1 VPLPR
6 LVPVVALAVAAT
18 LTLAG
23 CAADWSKPHD
33 VSLLGRPGAG
43 FAPRV
48 TPVPESTVHPRA
60 GSWDGVRPSP
70 GYRVVLLTAGD
81 DAPAKAVAD
90 AVRSWAGAEHVDL
103 RTVQA
108 DGDHVQGIV
117 RAIDQHPDLIIGAG
131 NDLVDALALVT
142 ASHLDQQF
150 LIVGAEVAEPTEN
163 VTAVDWTGASFRG
176 EGLGMASTY
185 DPASFTAERCG
196 AGVRAG
202 VTAVLTGLTGVV
214 LWIR

>member
-1 VPLPR
+1 M
-6 LVPVVALAVAAT
+6 LAA
-18 LTLAG
+18 
-23 CAADWSKPHD
+23 CSADWSQPHD
-33 VSLLGRPGAG
+33 VSVLGTPAAG
-43 FAPRV
+43 FSPRA
-48 TPVPESTVHPRA
+48 TPAPESTVHPRT
-60 GSWDGVRPSP
+60 GSWEGVHPSP

-81 DAPAKAVAD
+81 DAPAHAVAD
-90 AVRSWAGAEHVDL
+90 AVRSWAADEHVDL
-103 RTVQA
+103 RTVEA

-185 DPASFTAERCG
+185 DPASFTAARCG
-196 AGVRAG
+196 SGVRAG

>member
-1 VPLPR
+1 
-6 LVPVVALAVAAT
+6 
-18 LTLAG
+18 
-23 CAADWSKPHD
+23 
-33 VSLLGRPGAG
+33 
-43 FAPRV
+43 
-48 TPVPESTVHPRA
+48 VHPRA
-60 GSWDGVRPSP
+60 GSWDGVHPSS

-81 DAPAKAVAD
+81 DAPARAVAD
-90 AVRSWAGAEHVDL
+90 AVRSWAADEHVDL
-103 RTVQA
+103 RSVEA

-117 RAIDQHPDLIIGAG
+117 KAIDQHPDLIIGAG

-150 LIVGAEVAEPTEN
+150 LIVGAEVAEPTGN

-176 EGLGMASTY
+176 EGLGMSSHY
-185 DPASFTAERCG
+185 DPASFTAARCG